1 MGNMTK
7 NVLITGGAG
16 FIGST
21 LVRKL
26 LIDSD
31 YKIFNF
37 DKLISRSD
45 LSSIN
50 NLIDLKYKEFNERYT
65 FFYGDLLEISK
76 VNEAF
81 EKSDPD
87 LVFHLAAETHV
98 DRSINFPRDFLSNNI
113 IGTYN
118 LLEGAKIHF
127 NRLKDTRK
135 NNFRFHHISTD
146 EVFGSL
152 GSTGEFTENS
162 KYDPRSPYSATK
174 ASSDHLVNAWYH
186 TFGLPVTIT
195 NCSNNYGPWQFPDK
209 LIPLVILKSINSENI
224 PIYGNGLNI
233 RDWLHVDDH
242 VEGILLAA
250 EFGKIGKK
258 YLIGGKNE
266 KTNID
271 LINMICNYLDEVKP
285 KTNSYKTLIR
295 NVSDRPGHD
304 FRYSL
309 DSSLIRNEL
318 GWTEKKQFQQGLN
331 QTIDW
336 YLNNLNWC
344 ERIIKKSKYNGERLG
359 LI

>member
-1 MGNMTK
+1 M
-7 NVLITGGAG
+7 
-16 FIGST
+16 
-21 LVRKL
+21 
-26 LIDSD
+26 
-31 YKIFNF
+31 
-37 DKLISRSD
+37 
-45 LSSIN
+45 
-50 NLIDLKYKEFNERYT
+50 
-65 FFYGDLLEISK
+65 
-76 VNEAF
+76 
-81 EKSDPD
+81 
-87 LVFHLAAETHV
+87 
-98 DRSINFPRDFLSNNI
+98 
-113 IGTYN
+113 
-118 LLEGAKIHF
+118 
-127 NRLKDTRK
+127 
-135 NNFRFHHISTD
+135 
-146 EVFGSL
+146 
-152 GSTGEFTENS
+152 
-162 KYDPRSPYSATK
+162 
-174 ASSDHLVNAWYH
+174 
-186 TFGLPVTIT
+186 
-195 NCSNNYGPWQFPDK
+195 
-209 LIPLVILKSINSENI
+209 
-224 PIYGNGLNI
+224 
-233 RDWLHVDDH
+233 
-242 VEGILLAA
+242 AA